1 MDVTDRDDGDAA
13 DGHDE
18 FAVLLDALDVAFG
31 ACVDAAGHAHAV
43 ARVVLGRVGAEVRG
57 VAAGVGR
64 GDEDEGPHFL
74 VADGPGDIVS
84 VRVLDGV
91 VHEVLV
97 VELLEVD
104 QPALLAT
111 DEHQGRD
118 ERHFLVGE
126 PPVFVGLD
134 GVDGDVTLDPGRQ
147 QGLEV
152 DDPVVEHLE
161 GVPVE
166 SVRGWFDQVGVGGHF
181 FYSPACSSRSA
192 G

>member
-18 FAVLLDALDVAFG
+18 LAVLLDALDVAFG
-31 ACVDAAGHAHAV
+31 ARVDATRHAHAV

-64 GDEDEGPHFL
+64 GDEDEGPHLL
-74 VADGPGDIVS
+74 VADGPGGLFL
-84 VRVLDGV
+84 RGRV
-91 VHEVLV
+91 VHKVLV
-97 VELLEVD
+97 VVVLEID
-104 QPALLAT
+104 QPLLLAA

-118 ERHFLVGE
+118 ERHFFVGE

-147 QGLEV
+147 QGLEI

-161 GVPVE
+161 GVPVG